1 MEQEY
6 FQQEPALVDFLTE
19 KGKSRHLV
27 GHRNCDDY
35 PGMVLVIFISFEP
48 EASAFEL
55 DLEWSCFGLDFYG
68 DTLQESYLYRFESMQ
83 SLLSYLKN
91 KYKISITGIPIL
103 YQIDQ
108 AQFPNPITH
117 ASQKPEFE
125 AGWKRFQHDFRA
137 GKKLDDTLKL
147 VCSSLDF

>member
-6 FQQEPALVDFLTE
+6 FQQQKELIDFLKE

-35 PGMVLVIFISFEP
+35 PGMVLAILISFEP

-55 DLEWSCFGLDFYG
+55 DLEWSCYGLDFYG

-83 SLLSYLKN
+83 SLMSYLKN
-91 KYKISITGIPIL
+91 KYKVSITDIPIQ
-103 YQIDQ
+103 YKIDL
-108 AQFPNPITH
+108 AQFPSPITH
-117 ASQKPEFE
+117 GSQKSQFE
-125 AGWKRFQHDFRA
+125 AGWERFQEDFIA
-137 GKKLDDTLKL
+137 GKLLDETLKL
-147 VCSSLDF
+147 VGASLDF